1 MRLLSDL
8 PKICPLRSDE
18 FAKTGIALAENYPT
32 IIIGEDT
39 DVLVLLLFHSST
51 NTTLHYKS
59 DQSNRRANTLK
70 VWDISKT
77 KKLSGDQLCHV
88 LPVIHAITGC
98 DTTSSLFG
106 IGERSST
113 EKSNGKNVMGNQD
126 LIELAGKVFDEDST
140 NVGTKFG
147 IQLLIRMYGG
157 FEFENLDNMHYRK
170 FASKVVS
177 NSVSFLQ
184 VQTLPPTTA
193 AAEQHVCLTACVG
206 IPGLPPSGAK

>member
-1 MRLLSDL
+1 MVLNITVVFVQVSLIANPVNKVIRSRSVTLSL
-8 PKICPLRSDE
+8 
-18 FAKTGIALAENYPT
+18 
-32 IIIGEDT
+32 IGGDT

-126 LIELAGKVFDEDST
+126 LIEIAGKVFNEDST
-140 NVGTKFG
+140 NVGTKFV
-147 IQLLIRMYGG
+147 LWNPAPY
-157 FEFENLDNMHYRK
+157 
-170 FASKVVS
+170 
-177 NSVSFLQ
+177 
-184 VQTLPPTTA
+184 
-193 AAEQHVCLTACVG
+193 
-206 IPGLPPSGAK
+206 